1 LLHDRSPSREA
12 EIRPAALFCRQ
23 LMSTTAYA
31 ASDATRAVAPNKP
44 ICKPRANCL
53 NPKEIAKLSPFARP
67 DALTYSSHQ
76 PLFPS
81 GPPKSSCRN
90 DRIMNLDS
98 ETKAVELPN
107 EHADEL
113 RLWLRLLTCTTLI
126 EGEVRSRLR
135 ERFDVTLPR
144 FDLMAQLDKA
154 PEGMTLSDVS
164 KRMMVSN
171 GNVTGLVERLVESGH
186 LDRRTS
192 DSDRRVQVI
201 RLTKAGHGEFRKMA
215 AEHETWI
222 ADIFGDLAPKD
233 VRELMRLLAKTK
245 ASAQKSAQARA

>member
-1 LLHDRSPSREA
+1 MLEAQLILTVTAPASRTL
-12 EIRPAALFCRQ
+12 P
-23 LMSTTAYA
+23 
-31 ASDATRAVAPNKP
+31 
-44 ICKPRANCL
+44 CKPCANCL
-53 NPKEIAKLSPFARP
+53 KPKEIWAIMELRSVRDLRTPKPNKDKP
-67 DALTYSSHQ
+67 D
-76 PLFPS
+76 
-81 GPPKSSCRN
+81 KIC
-90 DRIMNLDS
+90 IMILDS
-98 ETKAVELPN
+98 ETKAVELP
-107 EHADEL
+107 EHHGDEL

-144 FDLMAQLDKA
+144 FDLMAQLDKV

-192 DSDRRVQVI
+192 DADRRVQVI
-201 RLTKAGHGEFRKMA
+201 RLTKAGRAEFRKMA
-215 AEHETWI
+215 AEHELWI
-222 ADIFGDLAPKD
+222 ADVFGDLTPKD

-245 ASAQKSAQARA
+245 ASAQKSAKARAG